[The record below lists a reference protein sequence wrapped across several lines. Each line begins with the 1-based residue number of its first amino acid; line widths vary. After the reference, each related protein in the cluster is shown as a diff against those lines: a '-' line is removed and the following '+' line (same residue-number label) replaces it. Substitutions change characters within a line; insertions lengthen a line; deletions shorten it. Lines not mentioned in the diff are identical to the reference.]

1 MAIQLHSV
9 DVYEKD
15 NGLSLVKTFRTE
27 DELIGD
33 NEKRSVRQL
42 SSAWKP
48 TETIPNDIHTIK
60 YDGLD
65 DDRKQAFDRKTL
77 DDRINENVT
86 FITKDHKLIYPELK
100 VNQRIG
106 SDAKTNPTSGG
117 KPPPKK
123 VFSDMDLQTWYY
135 TKVK

>member
-1 MAIQLHSV
+1 M
-9 DVYEKD
+9 
-15 NGLSLVKTFRTE
+15 SLLEIMK
-27 DELIGD
+27 
-33 NEKRSVRQL
+33 KRSVRQL

-48 TETIPNDIHTIK
+48 TETIPNDIRTIN

-86 FITKDHKLIYPELK
+86 FVTKDHKLIYPELK
-100 VNQRIG
+100 INQRIG
-106 SDAKTNPTSGG
+106 SDKKSNQTGG

-123 VFSDMDLQTWYY
+123 VFSDMDLQTWCY
-135 TKVK
+135 TKVNQTYFIISK

>member
-1 MAIQLHSV
+1 M
-9 DVYEKD
+9 K
-15 NGLSLVKTFRTE
+15 
-27 DELIGD
+27 
-33 NEKRSVRQL
+33 NESVRQL

-106 SDAKTNPTSGG
+106 SDAKSNQHQVVNHHR
-117 KPPPKK
+117 KK
-123 VFSDMDLQTWYY
+123 SFRILIYKHGITIRLNKLILSFQNKNILFLRMDLFIIN
-135 TKVK
+135 K